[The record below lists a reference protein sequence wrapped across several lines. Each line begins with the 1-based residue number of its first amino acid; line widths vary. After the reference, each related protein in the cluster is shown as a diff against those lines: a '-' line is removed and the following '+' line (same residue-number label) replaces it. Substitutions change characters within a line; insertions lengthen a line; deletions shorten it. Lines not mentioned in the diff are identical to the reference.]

1 MSNTEK
7 VLITETDG
15 STALKNATFTD
26 PYENAVRYMEKHN
39 ILQMFQEIA
48 EKLVFDRPRD
58 PLQAMLEQVQR
69 KIKDREESRKS
80 E

>member
-39 ILQMFQEIA
+39 ILQMFQVTHTYTHTHTHTLINISN
-48 EKLVFDRPRD
+48 KLLNVRTVADGMFH
-58 PLQAMLEQVQR
+58 Q
-69 KIKDREESRKS
+69 
-80 E
+80 